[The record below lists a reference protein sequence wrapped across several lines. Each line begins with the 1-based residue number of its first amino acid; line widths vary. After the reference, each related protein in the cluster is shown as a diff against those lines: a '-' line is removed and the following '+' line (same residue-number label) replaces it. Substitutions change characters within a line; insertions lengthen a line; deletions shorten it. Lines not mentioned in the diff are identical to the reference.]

1 MPIIMLL
8 IIENKKSIC
17 YWLDLLCTK
26 ICRCCLVQSQCKAKN
41 VTKTEI
47 IVLAKN
53 INIWNPVLGV
63 SLLAGTLL
71 SLVLLEEFF

>member
-1 MPIIMLL
+1 
-8 IIENKKSIC
+8 
-17 YWLDLLCTK
+17 
-26 ICRCCLVQSQCKAKN
+26 VQSQCKAKN